1 MGRVMTVRGVAR
13 PDLIAAVIE
22 DARAAAARATL
33 AVADRRQARHA
44 APTDALTFLLG
55 ALGSLPRAAAAAG
68 VGASTARAVA
78 AGRSCNP
85 ETARLIEDAAVRVA
99 ADRAAQWATGAIPAP
114 RTAGDD
120 VEEPPAR
127 LSRREV
133 VVLETE
139 HLLASGESP
148 WQIARRLDLRL
159 DSLRT
164 ALVRAGRVDLAERVL
179 PGAAKTG

>member
-1 MGRVMTVRGVAR
+1 MGRVMTVRVHR
-13 PDLIAAVIE
+13 
-22 DARAAAARATL
+22 T
-33 AVADRRQARHA
+33 
-44 APTDALTFLLG
+44 PTVDALTFTLD
-55 ALGSLPRAAAAAG
+55 AVGSLATTAALSGVPIKTLRAVRRGRPVDQEVASRIEAAA
-68 VGASTARAVA
+68 
-78 AGRSCNP
+78 C
-85 ETARLIEDAAVRVA
+85 RVA
-99 ADRAAQWATGAIPAP
+99 ADRAAARAALAARVG
-114 RTAGDD
+114 GD